1 MAVESL
7 NDPFALFSLPASFDV
22 DATALEQTYLAKSR
36 AAHPDFHAADE
47 AAQGQAV
54 EESSRLN
61 EAYTILKTPILRA
74 EHLLDR
80 LGGPSGLEVR
90 DMPPEFLMEIMDLRE
105 EIEDVREAG
114 GLETDRGRALEAK
127 LVADL
132 QGVYAEMGEKFTT
145 ALAAEKA
152 DADLLLGIRRSI
164 NVARYLEGLMRDL
177 KE

>member
-1 MAVESL
+1 
-7 NDPFALFSLPASFDV
+7 
-22 DATALEQTYLAKSR
+22 
-36 AAHPDFHAADE
+36 
-47 AAQGQAV
+47 
-54 EESSRLN
+54 
-61 EAYTILKTPILRA
+61 
-74 EHLLDR
+74 
-80 LGGPSGLEVR
+80 
-90 DMPPEFLMEIMDLRE
+90 MDLRE

-145 ALAAEKA
+145 ALAVEKA

-164 NVARYLEGLMRDL
+164 NVARYLEGLLRDL